1 MPWFDTS
8 KPAAETG
15 SMSGFL
21 VVLLIANYMLALVVI
36 LSVLR
41 QRKEPMAML
50 CWIMAVLILPFLG
63 TLLYWLIGSAWVVR
77 RTRRRRRRV
86 ARQIAMLE
94 AWARQQADGT
104 GEEPDFP
111 EDLRAIAGL
120 GRRLSDLPATR
131 QNAVEIYQESE
142 VTFAALEDAMRAAK
156 HHIHAEYYIWRP
168 DETGY
173 FFRDLLIEKAR
184 SGVECRVLLDSV
196 GSFSIGRK
204 FTRPFTEAGGKI
216 AFFMPLRPFRKNISP
231 QLRNHRKIV
240 VVDGQIGFI
249 GSQNIGDEYRGR
261 LKKLSPWYD
270 THMRVAGPAAL
281 VLQRTFCEDWLFA
294 TRQDLSGQD
303 YFPGPARP
311 GRSIVQI
318 LPTGP
323 EQNINPLE
331 QIMFAAVS
339 SAKDKIR
346 IATPYFV
353 PSPALRMAFTYA
365 CTRGVTVELVLPTR
379 SDALIVLWA
388 GRSFYR
394 ELLERGVKIY
404 EYDGG
409 VLHSKLVT
417 VDDRWCMLGSA
428 NMDMRSFRLNYE
440 VTALIYDQAVTRE
453 LAASID
459 RFCRRARVISLREL
473 RERPRYYEVI
483 EGTARLL
490 TPLL

>member
-1 MPWFDTS
+1 
-8 KPAAETG
+8 
-15 SMSGFL
+15 MSG
-21 VVLLIANYMLALVVI
+21 VLSAVLIANYVLAAVVTV
-36 LSVLR
+36 SVLR

-50 CWIMAVLILPFLG
+50 SWIGAVLVLPVLG
-63 TLLYWLIGSAWVVR
+63 TLLYWLFGSTWVVR
-77 RTRRRRRRV
+77 RSRRRRRRV
-86 ARQIAMLE
+86 AHLIAKLE
-94 AWARQQADGT
+94 AWAKQQAGGT

-111 EDLRAIAGL
+111 QDLRAIAGL
-120 GRRLSDLPATR
+120 GRRLADLPATR
-131 QNAVEIYQESE
+131 QNAVEVYQESE

-156 HHIHAEYYIWRP
+156 HHIHAEYYIWRA

-173 FFRDLLIEKAR
+173 FFRDLLIDKAR
-184 SGVECRVLLDSV
+184 AGVQCRVLLDAF
-196 GSFSIGRK
+196 GCFRIGRK
-204 FTRPFTEAGGKI
+204 FTRPFTEAGGHV

-240 VVDGQIGFI
+240 VVDGKIGFL

-270 THMRVAGPAAL
+270 AHMRVAGPAAL
-281 VLQRTFCEDWLFA
+281 LLQRAFCEDWLFA
-294 TRQDLSGQD
+294 TRQDLSGEA
-303 YFPGPARP
+303 YFPEPPRP
-311 GRSIVQI
+311 GHSIVQI

-331 QIMFAAVS
+331 QILFAAVS
-339 SAKDKIR
+339 SARHKIR

-365 CTRGVTVELVLPTR
+365 CSRGVTVELVLPTR
-379 SDALIVLWA
+379 SDATIVLWA

-428 NMDMRSFRLNYE
+428 NMDMRSFRLNFE
-440 VTALIYDQAVTRE
+440 VTALIYDHRVTRD

-459 RFCRRARVISLREL
+459 RFCRRARDITLREL
-473 RERPRYYEVI
+473 RERSRYREVI

>member
-1 MPWFDTS
+1 VFDTFKS
-8 KPAAETG
+8 HAETG
-15 SMSGFL
+15 GMSG
-21 VVLLIANYMLALVVI
+21 VLSAVLIANYALAAMVI
-36 LSVLR
+36 VSVLR

-50 CWIMAVLILPFLG
+50 SWIMAVLVLPFVG
-63 TLLYWLIGSAWVVR
+63 TLLYWLMGSAWVVR
-77 RTRRRRRRV
+77 RSRRRRRRMAHML
-86 ARQIAMLE
+86 ARLE
-94 AWARQQADGT
+94 AWAKQQADGT

-111 EDLRAIAGL
+111 DDLRAIAGL
-120 GRRLSDLPATR
+120 GRRLADLPATR

-142 VTFAALEDAMRAAK
+142 VTFAALEDAMREAK

-168 DETGY
+168 DETGL

-184 SGVECRVLLDSV
+184 AGVECRVLLDSV
-196 GSFSIGRK
+196 GCFRVGRR
-204 FTRPFTEAGGKI
+204 FTRPFTQAGGQL

-240 VVDGQIGFI
+240 VIDGQVGFL

-270 THMRVAGPAAL
+270 THMRVEGPAAL
-281 VLQRTFCEDWLFA
+281 LLQRTFCEDWLFA
-294 TRQDLSGQD
+294 TRQDLSGET
-303 YFPGPARP
+303 YFPEPPRP
-311 GRSIVQI
+311 GHSIVQI

-331 QIMFAAVS
+331 QILFAAVS
-339 SAKDKIR
+339 SARHKIR

-365 CTRGVTVELVLPTR
+365 CSRGVRVELVLPTR
-379 SDALIVLWA
+379 SDSMIVLWA

-409 VLHSKLVT
+409 VVHSKLVT

-428 NMDMRSFRLNYE
+428 NMDMRSFRLNFE

-459 RFCRRARVISLREL
+459 RFCHRARDISLREL
-473 RERPRYYEVI
+473 RERRWHHDLL